1 MKLFKVYR
9 GQAFEADVEFYNSDG
24 STPFVLSSPATYEVY
39 DYQNN
44 FILNGNGTQD
54 TGNTARWYSS
64 IVIPSSALISDNL
77 QKYKIIWNAV
87 GTNETKSSIEYFEVT
102 DVRDPISIENG
113 RLLLK
118 NGKFL
123 DYIYLD
129 SEVNSGTVKLIDVN
143 DNILYTDTISGNANK
158 IINNKYVY
166 ENESTDLIDG
176 LETSSGLNIFFSV
189 WELTLDNTEVIFEI
203 HPIYIIST
211 RMFMYIDGVRRIIDK
226 IRNDDINP
234 TLKYT
239 DIDLCHYVIDGIQR
253 INRHKPN
260 ITNFHVDN
268 IPIVFDEFVKKAG
281 AIEALRAQYLAE
293 GMAAFDFSGQSVTLT
308 VDRTQYIQYVID
320 QLEAQLDDPLRAT
333 KKIYIRKNNAGTIG
347 ISLSPVLNVPSLANP
362 REYLFYLRSK
372 YINI

>member
-129 SEVNSGTVKLIDVN
+129 SEVDSGTVKLIDIN
-143 DNILYTDTISGNANK
+143 DNILYTDTISGSANK